1 MQGEDIGWS
10 GRGRVRG
17 RSARVQ
23 RGGEPAGVQL
33 PRRRPDVQVR
43 LPSAVLDW
51 ARQAIARRRRP
62 VLVSSSRRE
71 GKTQIT
77 TIVPRANREER
88 KVSGPRQSG
97 ERQGRE
103 MLCKTGGGHLE
114 RGEQSEGC
122 AGRTGSRV
130 RFPGGERRGALSKVQ
145 GRRLVRGRRGAR
157 ANTGQPAIKRA
168 ENMCRAPDTPGS

>member
-33 PRRRPDVQVR
+33 PRLRPGVQVR

-51 ARQAIARRRRP
+51 ERQAIARRGRP
-62 VLVSSSRRE
+62 VLVSSSQRE

-77 TIVPRANREER
+77 TIVPRADRAER
-88 KVSGPRQSG
+88 KVSGPRQSR

-103 MLCKTGGGHLE
+103 MLCKTGGGHYGKNGTTGGL
-114 RGEQSEGC
+114 RGQDRVPGAVPGRRAAGC
-122 AGRTGSRV
+122 A
-130 RFPGGERRGALSKVQ
+130 VQ
-145 GRRLVRGRRGAR
+145 GAGEAVGAW
-157 ANTGQPAIKRA
+157 
-168 ENMCRAPDTPGS
+168 